1 MRMLLRVIAVSVA
14 VVFIL
19 AWSRILPS
27 LAIQFIMF
35 EIFAGSVYAASGNIA
50 AIALVES
57 AWLGW
62 TIALT
67 MPITIML

>member
-1 MRMLLRVIAVSVA
+1 
-14 VVFIL
+14 
-19 AWSRILPS
+19 
-27 LAIQFIMF
+27 MF